1 MGERVKGKVA
11 IVTGAAMGL
20 GQAISECLAREG
32 AQVVLTDIDAATG
45 EKAAAAIRARGH
57 AAEFLKLDVTEDSE
71 WRQVVDD
78 VVARHGRLDILV
90 NNAGVALLKP
100 LPELS
105 LEEFQRVNRINAYGT
120 FLGCKHGTAAMRK
133 GGGTGAIIN
142 ISSVLGQVGAAANS
156 AYCASKGGIRVM
168 SKALALEI
176 GIAREFIRVNTVHPG
191 LMRTPMTERLFGQD
205 VWERQGD
212 PLFAP
217 TLLGHGGT
225 PEDVAEAVLYLAS
238 DEAEYATGTELTVDG
253 GWTAI

>member
-11 IVTGAAMGL
+11 IVTGAAKGL
-20 GQAISECLAREG
+20 GQAISEGLAREG
-32 AQVVLTDIDAATG
+32 AVVVLTDIDVTAGDA
-45 EKAAAAIRARGH
+45 AAAAIRERGQK
-57 AAEFLKLDVTEDSE
+57 AEFRKLDVTEEAE

-78 VVARHGRLDILV
+78 VVAAHGRLDILV
-90 NNAGVALLKP
+90 NNAGVALQKSVL
-100 LPELS
+100 ELS
-105 LEEFQRVNRINAYGT
+105 LEEFQKVNRINCYGT
-120 FLGCKHGTAAMRK
+120 FLGSKYGVAAMRE

-142 ISSVLGQVGAAANS
+142 ISSVLGQVGAAGNS
-156 AYCASKGGIRVM
+156 AYCASKGGVRIM

-176 GIAREFIRVNTVHPG
+176 GVAREFIRVNTVHPG
-191 LMRTPMTERLFGQD
+191 LIRTPMTEELFGKD
-205 VWERQGD
+205 VWDRQGD

>member
-11 IVTGAAMGL
+11 IVTGAAKGL

-32 AQVVLTDIDAATG
+32 ALVVLTDIDTEAGDA
-45 EKAAAAIRARGH
+45 AAAAIRERGH
-57 AAEFLKLDVTEDSE
+57 RAEFRKLDVTEEAE

-78 VVARHGRLDILV
+78 VVAAHGRLDILV
-90 NNAGVALLKP
+90 NNAGIAVLKSV
-100 LPELS
+100 LELS
-105 LEEFQRVNRINAYGT
+105 LEEFQRVNRVNAWGT
-120 FLGCKHGTAAMRK
+120 FLGSKYGTEAMRK

-142 ISSVLGQVGAAANS
+142 ISSVLGQVGAAQNS

-176 GIAREFIRVNTVHPG
+176 GVAREFIRVNTVHPG
-191 LMRTPMTERLFGQD
+191 LMRTPMTEKLFGSE
-205 VWERQGD
+205 VWEREND

-217 TLLGHGGT
+217 TLLGQGGT
-225 PEDVAEAVLYLAS
+225 PEDVAEAVLYFAS